1 MPAQVGP
8 QGRGEGKP
16 SEPVGPHREEPLQF
30 DIDWSHS
37 WKESTAEQPVRL
49 QPLSEQ
55 TLSALC
61 SHSD

>member
-16 SEPVGPHREEPLQF
+16 LEPVGPHREEPLQS
-30 DIDWSHS
+30 DIDWSLS
-37 WKESTAEQPVRL
+37 WKESAAEQPVGL
-49 QPLSEQ
+49 QLLSEH

-61 SHSD
+61 SHSG